1 MTPDEVVAVATVA
14 GVIVAALFGIS
25 GFVVGLVGL
34 HHANKAKEAATGAN
48 FIAKDANSI
57 AKGANTLS
65 TEANTIA
72 REATD
77 IARAGEV
84 RATEQHDVT
93 WDCDWKS
100 PGMYAVRNE
109 GKQSAYKVWIQI
121 TVGNEIEEASLDVV
135 EGGQTVLLEMPKSK
149 LIWEAEHRD
158 EEERRR
164 LKRRSTGLLGAIDIP
179 NLSVPAFN
187 YHYVRDRVLW
197 RTELGTPREH
207 DKGYPMGTVGP

>member
-14 GVIVAALFGIS
+14 GVIVAGLFGIT
-25 GFVVGLVGL
+25 GFIVGLVGL
-34 HHANKAKEAATGAN
+34 RHANQAKEAAAGAN
-48 FIAKDANSI
+48 LIAKDANSI

-72 REATD
+72 REAND
-77 IARAGEV
+77 IARASEV

-93 WDCDWKS
+93 WDCNWKS

-109 GKQSAYKVWIQI
+109 GKQSAHNVWIQI
-121 TVGNEIEEASLDVV
+121 TVGDEIEEASLDLVQ
-135 EGGQTVLLEMPKSK
+135 GGQTILLEMPKSK
-149 LIWEAEHRD
+149 MIWEGEQR
-158 EEERRR
+158 EEDERRR
-164 LKRRSTGLLGAIDIP
+164 PNRRSTGLLGAMDIP
-179 NLSVPAFN
+179 NLAIPAFN

-207 DKGYPMGTVGP
+207 DKSYPMGSVGP

>member
-1 MTPDEVVAVATVA
+1 MAVATIA

-34 HHANKAKEAATGAN
+34 HHANKAKEAAAGAN
-48 FIAKDANSI
+48 LIAKDANSI

-72 REATD
+72 REAND
-77 IARAGEV
+77 IARASEV

-93 WDCDWKS
+93 WDCNWKS

-109 GKQSAYKVWIQI
+109 GKQSAHNVWIQI
-121 TVGNEIEEASLDVV
+121 TVGDEVEEASVDLV

-149 LIWEAEHRD
+149 LIWEAEKRD

-164 LKRRSTGLLGAIDIP
+164 PKQRNTGLLGAMNMP
-179 NLSVPAFN
+179 NISVPAFN

-207 DKGYPMGTVGP
+207 DKSFNLGSVGP

>member
-1 MTPDEVVAVATVA
+1 MVTKTVSARSPLSRVFRPDNAEYAD
-14 GVIVAALFGIS
+14 GALS
-25 GFVVGLVGL
+25 
-34 HHANKAKEAATGAN
+34 T
-48 FIAKDANSI
+48 ST

-72 REATD
+72 REAND
-77 IARAGEV
+77 IARASEV

-93 WDCDWKS
+93 WDCNWKS

-109 GKQSAYKVWIQI
+109 GKQSAHNVWIQI
-121 TVGNEIEEASLDVV
+121 TVGDEVEEASVDLV

-149 LIWEAEHRD
+149 LIWEAEKRD

-164 LKRRSTGLLGAIDIP
+164 PKQRNTGLLGAMNMP
-179 NLSVPAFN
+179 NISVPAFN
-187 YHYVRDRVLW
+187 YHFVRDRVLW

-207 DKGYPMGTVGP
+207 DKSFNLGSVGP